1 MKPLV
6 PPPPDPV
13 AKWVRMTALLVAGYL
28 VGVHLALAEERYNE
42 DARYVGALFVLGAL
56 GLAVGAGIAAGGRK
70 FGSLTWMAW
79 ALDVVIVAGMFV
91 SFLLS
96 RTVGLP
102 DYHRHDWP
110 VIQVIALFAEAA
122 YVVLFLVALG
132 QKRSA
137 QKRSAARASKPS
149 GDSPYGG
156 DDRARTEGSAVHRSP

>member
-13 AKWVRMTALLVAGYL
+13 ATSVRMTALVVAGYL

-56 GLAVGAGIAAGGRK
+56 GLMIGAGIAAAGRK
-70 FGSLTWMAW
+70 FGSLTWIAW
-79 ALDVVIVAGMFV
+79 GVDVVIVAGMFA

-102 DYHRHDWP
+102 SYHRHDWP
-110 VIQVIALFAEAA
+110 VIQVSRCAP
-122 YVVLFLVALG
+122 
-132 QKRSA
+132 KRPTS
-137 QKRSAARASKPS
+137 RCSSSR
-149 GDSPYGG
+149 
-156 DDRARTEGSAVHRSP
+156 